1 MTPEQVRH
9 RRRTGVWVR
18 FAGAAFRQ
26 RDRAPEPWTDAYA
39 VALTWPD
46 GVACLG
52 AAARFHHLPAP
63 APAPVQANV
72 PHSRRAQLNM
82 RPMRYALDPTDVIRF
97 DDLAVTTLNRT
108 VVDCI
113 GLLPR
118 RAAEELLVWVLTRR
132 ILSHDDLCTLIAAR
146 PRLVGNHQRHGLLA
160 MTAGGAMSVAEG
172 RLHVILRRAGITGW
186 VTDEPIHDRRGLI
199 GSADVVFPAELLVIE
214 VDGMAYHG
222 AARFQSDRSRQNR
235 LVTAGYTVL
244 RFTWADLVDRPA
256 MVADQIE
263 AALRRARRARSG

>member
-1 MTPEQVRH
+1 M
-9 RRRTGVWVR
+9 
-18 FAGAAFRQ
+18 
-26 RDRAPEPWTDAYA
+26 
-39 VALTWPD
+39 
-46 GVACLG
+46 
-52 AAARFHHLPAP
+52 
-63 APAPVQANV
+63 
-72 PHSRRAQLNM
+72 
-82 RPMRYALDPTDVIRF
+82 
-97 DDLAVTTLNRT
+97 TTLNRT

-146 PRLVGNHQRHGLLA
+146 PRLVGNRQRHGLLA
-160 MTAGGAMSVAEG
+160 MTAGGAMSVAES
-172 RLHVILRRAGITGW
+172 RLHAILRRAGIAGW

-256 MVADQIE
+256 IVADQIE

>member
-1 MTPEQVRH
+1 MPSTSMTRSS
-9 RRRTGVWVR
+9 
-18 FAGAAFRQ
+18 AGNTTSA
-26 RDRAPEPWTDAYA
+26 
-39 VALTWPD
+39 
-46 GVACLG
+46 
-52 AAARFHHLPAP
+52 
-63 APAPVQANV
+63 
-72 PHSRRAQLNM
+72 
-82 RPMRYALDPTDVIRF
+82 DPIR
-97 DDLAVTTLNRT
+97 
-108 VVDCI
+108 
-113 GLLPR
+113 PR
-118 RAAEELLVWVLTRR
+118 RSWMGSSVTHPVIPALRR
-132 ILSHDDLCTLIAAR
+132 
-146 PRLVGNHQRHGLLA
+146 
-160 MTAGGAMSVAEG
+160 MTC
-172 RLHVILRRAGITGW
+172 RAGITGW